1 MSDSKTFYLYT
12 TAECPFCT
20 KAKELLD
27 DKGHKHIALEL
38 EWEHPTLIRLKE
50 EMDFWVKDFEK
61 KIRRTDDIEGK
72 IEENT
77 GNINHNYE
85 LIQDLQKQIKDLK
98 KEINTIK
105 NINTIAM
112 KSRRLNEINYD

>member
-1 MSDSKTFYLYT
+1 MASKIPNQQ
-12 TAECPFCT
+12 A
-20 KAKELLD
+20 
-27 DKGHKHIALEL
+27 
-38 EWEHPTLIRLKE
+38 RLKE

-72 IEENT
+72 IEENI

-85 LIQDLQKQIKDLK
+85 LIQNLQKQINDLR
-98 KEINTIK
+98 KEINSIK

-112 KSRRLNEINYD
+112 KSRRINEINYD